1 MTDWAH
7 ISRESKTNEMNDRCF
22 RHTPKNRMFTKEGS
36 KVPNAALD
44 ANDGSELDRLVDQPR
59 LEQPGCLHANLD
71 LFKWAIKLFPLI
83 SSSIIGDALEV
94 ALEAR
99 TLDVAASP
107 YDAGIYT
114 GGWKVKV
121 EEEEGRREY
130 KTRQIEIMGKSG
142 EVRDRL
148 IQAYEDV
155 LL

>member
-1 MTDWAH
+1 
-7 ISRESKTNEMNDRCF
+7 
-22 RHTPKNRMFTKEGS
+22 MFTKEGS
-36 KVPNAALD
+36 KVPNAALGV
-44 ANDGSELDRLVDQPR
+44 NDGSELDRLVDQPR
-59 LEQPGCLHANLD
+59 LEQGGCLHANLD

-114 GGWKVKV
+114 RGWKVKV

-130 KTRQIEIMGKSG
+130 KTRQMEIMGKSG

-148 IQAYEDV
+148 IKAYEDV

>member
-1 MTDWAH
+1 
-7 ISRESKTNEMNDRCF
+7 
-22 RHTPKNRMFTKEGS
+22 MFTKEGS
-36 KVPNAALD
+36 KVPNAALGV
-44 ANDGSELDRLVDQPR
+44 NGNRELDRLVDQPR
-59 LEQPGCLHANLD
+59 LEQGGCLHANLD
-71 LFKWAIKLFPLI
+71 LFKWAFKLFPLI
-83 SSSIIGDALEV
+83 PSSIIGDALEV

-130 KTRQIEIMGKSG
+130 KTRQMEIMGKSG

-148 IQAYEDV
+148 IKAYEDV